1 MQTNMHKLVRMLH
14 NMCGRPTGNNR
25 AAAPTTLFFRSRIQV
40 CAKGKK
46 YLVLRQTTRTASS
59 DSGRG
64 SGVKFQLC
72 CSVYVSICRMF
83 CCQLY
88 CVSHTHCT
96 RALNREQRC
105 RCRCCRCCCCCCS
118 LARCSM
124 FPPQRAVEFQFS
136 IQFQFLSSNSLR
148 LPAFNMKLTDVDV
161 NVASLLPHMHTYKHT
176 HELTTLLYL
185 YCFPVRAVFSSS
197 PLFMYGFN
205 SFSFFNGRTYIH
217 IHIHTD
223 ILQNVYIN
231 MYVCLMI
238 FPLFAFVRSLAVNRQ
253 QHSLCLLSFKQNV
266 AETFATRQHW
276 VGWFYTKIE
285 QYETLRL

>member
-1 MQTNMHKLVRMLH
+1 MQTNMQKLVRMLH
-14 NMCGRPTGNNR
+14 
-25 AAAPTTLFFRSRIQV
+25 TTCAVGLLATTEQQRLLPFYFRSRIQV

-59 DSGRG
+59 DSGSSSSRG

-88 CVSHTHCT
+88 CVSHTHCS

-105 RCRCCRCCCCCCS
+105 RCRCCRCCCCS

-124 FPPQRAVEFQFS
+124 FPPQRAEEFQFS

-161 NVASLLPHMHTYKHT
+161 NVASLLPHMRTHTNT
-176 HELTTLLYL
+176 RTSSQLCCICIASLFVLCSRRRLCLCTALIP
-185 YCFPVRAVFSSS
+185 FRFSMDV
-197 PLFMYGFN
+197 P
-205 SFSFFNGRTYIH
+205 TYIY
-217 IHIHTD
+217 T
-223 ILQNVYIN
+223 YI
-231 MYVCLMI
+231 
-238 FPLFAFVRSLAVNRQ
+238 Q
-253 QHSLCLLSFKQNV
+253 
-266 AETFATRQHW
+266 TFYKMCT
-276 VGWFYTKIE
+276 
-285 QYETLRL
+285 